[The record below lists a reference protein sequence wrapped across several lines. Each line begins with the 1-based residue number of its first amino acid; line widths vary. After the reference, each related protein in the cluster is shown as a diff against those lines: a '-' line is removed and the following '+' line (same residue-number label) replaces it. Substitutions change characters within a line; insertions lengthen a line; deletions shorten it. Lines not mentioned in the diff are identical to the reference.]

1 MGKELELLL
10 FFVVKLNKIKQ
21 NESINNN
28 EEKQETVDTIVN
40 IIDIL
45 INLFENNIFV
55 NNIQN

>member
-1 MGKELELLL
+1 
-10 FFVVKLNKIKQ
+10 VVKLNKIKQ